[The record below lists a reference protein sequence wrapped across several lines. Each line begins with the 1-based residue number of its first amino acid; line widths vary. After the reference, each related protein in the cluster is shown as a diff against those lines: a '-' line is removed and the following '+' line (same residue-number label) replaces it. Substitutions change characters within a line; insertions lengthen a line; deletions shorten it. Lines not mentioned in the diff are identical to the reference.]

1 MLRVNILI
9 HVHTAGLRRDLRV
22 FREVLRGRPV
32 ELTITAF
39 DPALAPRLRRG
50 VRRTVNSILP
60 RKRYDMNI
68 FDETIDASWV
78 PFARV
83 NGFTPHQE
91 WLTDESRALLPMMDV
106 VLCKT
111 RYADGIFAGLGCR
124 TIYTGFTTLD
134 RYDPSVPKDFG
145 ACLHIGGSSLQKGS
159 MAVNRVWLA
168 NPDLPDLKIYWY
180 EPTARP
186 VAGPNVRVETAYV
199 ADAEVN
205 AAQNRCGIQLCTS
218 EAEGF
223 GHYIVEAMGC
233 GAVVLTTDAPP
244 MNELVQPG
252 RGVLVGY
259 DRQAP
264 QAAGMNFYVDEA
276 RLAYAVREVLALPME
291 ERARIGRS
299 AREWFLE
306 NDRAFRERFWEV
318 LQGLG

>member
-50 VRRTVNSILP
+50 VRRAVNTVLP
-60 RKRYDMNI
+60 RKRYDINI
-68 FDETIDASWV
+68 YDEEIEPSWM

-83 NGFTPHQE
+83 NCFTPHQE
-91 WLTDESRALLPMMDV
+91 WLKDESRALLPVMDAI
-106 VLCKT
+106 LCKT
-111 RYADGIFAGLGCR
+111 HYADGIFAGLGCR
-124 TIYTGFTTLD
+124 AIYTGFTTLD
-134 RYDPSVPKDFG
+134 RYDPSVPKDYG

-168 NPDLPDLKIYWY
+168 HPEFPELKMYWH

-186 VAGPNVRVETAYV
+186 VRGANVHVETAYV
-199 ADAEVN
+199 ADAEIN

-223 GHYIVEAMGC
+223 GHYIVEAMSC
-233 GAVVLTTDAPP
+233 GAVVLTTGGAP

-264 QAAGMNFYVDEA
+264 QAAGMNFYVDESK
-276 RLAYAVREVLALPME
+276 LANAVQDVLALSTQ
-291 ERARIGRS
+291 ERKEMGDA
-299 AREWFLE
+299 AREWYLE
-306 NDRAFRERFWEV
+306 NDRRFRERFWEV